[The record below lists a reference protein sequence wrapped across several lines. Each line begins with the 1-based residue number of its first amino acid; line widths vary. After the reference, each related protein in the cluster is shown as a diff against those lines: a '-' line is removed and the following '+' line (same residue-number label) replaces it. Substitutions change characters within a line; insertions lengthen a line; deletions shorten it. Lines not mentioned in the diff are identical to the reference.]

1 MPPSKRRRISEE
13 LEMGR
18 RGLKF
23 VRKLKRP
30 REKEREKYTFR
41 KCQTI
46 IYTGSTRRIKSYKG
60 FNLSDEKYE
69 MVAEKRIIFFPPSS
83 PSWLTI
89 LNQERER
96 KRERETGPD

>member
-30 REKEREKYTFR
+30 REKERERNIPLENVKQLY
-41 KCQTI
+41 I
-46 IYTGSTRRIKSYKG
+46 
-60 FNLSDEKYE
+60 
-69 MVAEKRIIFFPPSS
+69 
-83 PSWLTI
+83 
-89 LNQERER
+89 QEVQ
-96 KRERETGPD
+96 GV

>member
-1 MPPSKRRRISEE
+1 MPPPKRRRISEE

-83 PSWLTI
+83 PPWLTI

-96 KRERETGPD
+96 ERDWTD

>member
-1 MPPSKRRRISEE
+1 MK
-13 LEMGR
+13 MGR

-69 MVAEKRIIFFPPSS
+69 MVGETNNILPSLFS
-83 PSWLTI
+83 FLVDDFKPGERKK
-89 LNQERER
+89 ERER
-96 KRERETGPD
+96 DWA